1 MSIILLFFSAGWR
14 KILPSSSA
22 AVEPF
27 TLCQQLAKLFRDMNF
42 VECRVLIREDENA
55 VQSCDLSKR
64 RLIKTCAYRYISDVV
79 RKVTEFSARNGEN
92 TNDKSSF
99 KGDKFQKVVKK

>member
-1 MSIILLFFSAGWR
+1 M
-14 KILPSSSA
+14 
-22 AVEPF
+22 
-27 TLCQQLAKLFRDMNF
+27 D
-42 VECRVLIREDENA
+42 DNA

-64 RLIKTCAYRYISDVV
+64 RLMKTCAYRYISDVV

-99 KGDKFQKVVKK
+99 KGDKFQKVVKKNNY